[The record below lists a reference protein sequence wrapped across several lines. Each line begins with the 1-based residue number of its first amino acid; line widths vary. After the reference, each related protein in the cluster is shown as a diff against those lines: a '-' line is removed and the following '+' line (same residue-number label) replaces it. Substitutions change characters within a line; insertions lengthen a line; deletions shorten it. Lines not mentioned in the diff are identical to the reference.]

1 MLDPNSEVRPARFV
15 ELLERE
21 VRRGFSVIPLVG
33 SGMSAPSGVLTGEA
47 FGSYLLCCVW
57 DALRKPQRD
66 ECALNL
72 SDGIWPQ
79 PYAPDDISRA
89 REWIA
94 ELAAQLRE
102 NYPVREAGS
111 LPGTPG
117 PTSRQAVSSLQQEAI
132 GALADWRSTLFLLSR
147 LPKERTGAYDDLG
160 PPDSKVVDSFNH
172 HITRGHTYNL
182 GHQMLSFLTRL
193 LRIRTVLT
201 TNFDTLLEQ
210 AFAVAHLRLDV
221 FDVHLAGNLPDPRL
235 VRSQL
240 SLIKLHGSRFETRA
254 DLSLDSVPNE
264 RDQESFVRYF
274 QDDETS
280 LPAHLL
286 VLGFSGRDGRIIALM
301 SKLAA
306 RASLTDRSTIFWV
319 CHRSEDIERVLE
331 LANKFEF
338 ASFLVVTAGRADLL
352 LFELYQ
358 RFVSTLPPA
367 GSTYEFAQYTPP
379 LAGTLFR
386 RDKSEPL
393 TQLLRAVDG
402 EISCWAGPNVHI
414 DCEIPC
420 APEAQGRI
428 IVVRGASGTSSLA
441 ELTFSRLTAGG
452 RNALWFELDDFC
464 GVDDLSACILQ
475 CIAAQRGQLD
485 LNVVTLSP
493 RDLDEESVRRH
504 FHIEP
509 HEWVLFLYGRQSAG
523 TSAGWDNRAWPASE
537 FTRLWDELLRVLEK
551 IGFTIIYMPLSS
563 DRRSSIIRSI
573 RRSLNVADDAVLTGG
588 AQQLEQTFVIDPEVK
603 EHLKADDPNVE
614 SLLTRE
620 PGDVLNEVAKW
631 SQSGGM
637 GTDMVEKR
645 CRFLYV
651 MTLFRQ
657 SRHLSALASEA
668 ALPDP
673 ARFNTDGVDNDRV
686 RMADVERWTLQLTE
700 LGLLRR
706 KEGGVLWMHR
716 DLRETLRILLEE
728 PGYGWIPESF
738 LPKRS
743 RSHHWLAE
751 WYLRAFRATGNF
763 TPFVE
768 SFYHRLQ
775 CILYLEKA
783 EVPTHLRKEYLN
795 ISKDNEERA
804 REKYRA
810 VECEINLREAAK
822 LLNSGKRV
830 PVLNL
835 EEVQRAALFSELPPD
850 LRRIA
855 KEYGCLSSYNDL
867 DNIRGRLRTLASL
880 QSRDPE
886 SVTGTLAASSSAQAD
901 VLRSASSTQ
910 DINDWEAEYT
920 RIKGRVQYDRFS
932 ETRGQLIALLNHLGF
947 TIAGR
952 PNPDSIRRATV
963 DSIVNRRPSVQWR
976 LIIKVLR
983 RLAHLY
989 LKETAIAYHIHE
1001 IEGWG
1006 DWIRH
1011 GPLSGTSD
1019 AKHHAATASS
1029 LLMAAE
1035 RSGWFLDPS
1044 FRDSQMIESVA
1055 CLSLHGL
1062 GLAYLDRFT
1071 EAQRKIDEA
1080 SGSLASSSLAHD
1092 PLELAILELR
1102 RASLFLLEARSIRLQ
1117 NSVPNSKPIDPADAP
1132 RSASARVEDSWRCVE
1147 RAHELLSGNSRIVS
1161 WWERLYTTQ
1170 LRALAMNQQSYNVDH
1185 RYRALLGYPDASR
1198 EESATLAFRSS
1209 LLLRPERTRVVTRA
1223 CHYYVLSAEESGR
1236 RKRSAVRCLEV
1247 LHKEKNR
1254 IGDLPESN
1262 LPDPIVLRYFEAVLK
1277 RLTSVVSVAV

>member
-1 MLDPNSEVRPARFV
+1 MPDPKPMVKPARFV

-33 SGMSAPSGVLTGEA
+33 SGLSAPSGVLTGEA

-57 DALRKPQRD
+57 DALRKPSRQERV
-66 ECALNL
+66 L
-72 SDGIWPQ
+72 SLKDGVWPQ
-79 PYAPDDISRA
+79 VYPPDEINTARA
-89 REWIA
+89 WIA
-94 ELAAQLRE
+94 DLATQLRE
-102 NYPVREAGS
+102 NYPARGVAIFPTPPIRRAQL
-111 LPGTPG
+111 LP
-117 PTSRQAVSSLQQEAI
+117 LEQEAI
-132 GALADWRSTLFLLSR
+132 GALADWRSTLFFLSR
-147 LPKERTGAYDDLG
+147 LRSTNHGKCPSLYDDLG
-160 PPDSKVVDSFNH
+160 PPDPKVVDSFNH

-221 FDVHLAGNLPDPRL
+221 FDVHLAGSLPDPRL

-254 DLSLDSVPNE
+254 DLSLDSAPSE
-264 RDQESFVRYF
+264 EDRKSFVRYF
-274 QDDETS
+274 QGDGAS

-286 VLGFSGRDGRIIALM
+286 VLGFSGRDRRIISLM
-301 SKLAA
+301 SELASRNGDA
-306 RASLTDRSTIFWV
+306 DPSMIFWV
-319 CHRSEDIERVLE
+319 CHRSEDVARVIE
-331 LANKFEF
+331 LAQRFEF
-338 ASFLVVTAGRADLL
+338 ASSITVTAGRADLL

-379 LAGTLFR
+379 LAVSLY
-386 RDKSEPL
+386 RDQPEPL
-393 TQLLRAVDG
+393 TTFLRVINEKA
-402 EISCWAGPNVHI
+402 SSWAGPNVWI
-414 DCEIPC
+414 DCESSPGEA
-420 APEAQGRI
+420 APGRF
-428 IVVRGASGTSSLA
+428 IVVRGASGISSLA
-441 ELTFSRLTAGG
+441 ELAFTRLTADG

-464 GVDDLSACILQ
+464 GVDDLEACILQ

-493 RDLDEESVRRH
+493 HDLDQEAVRRH
-504 FHIEP
+504 FHIESR
-509 HEWVLFLYGRQSAG
+509 EWVLFLYGRQSAG
-523 TSAGWDNRAWPASE
+523 TSAGWDNRPWPAQE
-537 FTRLWDELLRVLEK
+537 FDRLWELVRVLEK
-551 IGFTIIYMPLSS
+551 IGFTIIYLPLSS
-563 DRRSSIIRSI
+563 YRHRSIIRSI
-573 RRSLNVADDAVLTGG
+573 RRVLKVPDSAELAGGARQLVDTFVVDPCLRKHPEDDAD
-588 AQQLEQTFVIDPEVK
+588 A
-603 EHLKADDPNVE
+603 E
-614 SLLTRE
+614 SLLARE
-620 PGDVLNEVAKW
+620 PADVLKEVAKW
-631 SQSGGM
+631 SHSGGT
-637 GTDMVEKR
+637 GTDLLEKR

-673 ARFNTDGVDNDRV
+673 ARFNTDGLDNDRV
-686 RMADVERWTLQLTE
+686 RMDEVERWTSELAD

-706 KEGGVLWMHR
+706 KEGGFLWMHR

-728 PGYGWIPESF
+728 PHYGWIPGTTSF

-775 CILYLEKA
+775 CILHLEEA
-783 EVPTHLRKEYLN
+783 EVPKHLRKEYLHVAGPDETN
-795 ISKDNEERA
+795 A
-804 REKYRA
+804 QEKYRG

-835 EEVQRAALFSELPPD
+835 EEVQRKALFSKLPPG
-850 LRRIA
+850 LEPIA
-855 KEYGCLSSYNDL
+855 RKYNCLPLYEDL

-886 SVTGTLAASSSAQAD
+886 SVSGALAASSGARLYAQ
-901 VLRSASSTQ
+901 RSALPAEE
-910 DINDWEAEYT
+910 INAWEAEYT
-920 RIKGRVQYDRFS
+920 RIKARVPFDQFS
-932 ETRGQLIALLNHLGF
+932 RTRGELIDLLNRLGF
-947 TIAGR
+947 SIAGQA
-952 PNPDSIRRATV
+952 NPDSIRRATV
-963 DSIVNRRPSVQWR
+963 DSIVNQRPSVQWR

-989 LKETAIAYHIHE
+989 LKETAIAYHLHE
-1001 IEGWG
+1001 IDGWT
-1006 DWIRH
+1006 DWVER
-1011 GPLSGTSD
+1011 GALPGTSD

-1029 LLMAAE
+1029 LLLAAE

-1062 GLAYLDRFT
+1062 ALGYLDRFT

-1092 PLELAILELR
+1092 PLELAIIELR
-1102 RASLFLLEARSIRLQ
+1102 RASLFLLEARSIRVHR
-1117 NSVPNSKPIDPADAP
+1117 SVPNTKPIDLADAP
-1132 RSASARVEDSWRCVE
+1132 RSASARVEDAWRCVE

-1170 LRALAMNQQSYNVDH
+1170 LRALAMNEELYRVDP
-1185 RYRALLGYPDASR
+1185 RYRALLGYPDSSC
-1198 EESATLAFRSS
+1198 EESATLAYRSA
-1209 LLLRPERTRVVTRA
+1209 LLLRPRRTRVVARA
-1223 CHYYVLSAEESGR
+1223 CHYYFLAADEPNR
-1236 RKRSAVRCLEV
+1236 RKRAVARCLEI
-1247 LHKEKNR
+1247 LYREKKR
-1254 IGDLPESN
+1254 LADTLDGDR
-1262 LPDPIVLRYFEAVLK
+1262 PDPIVLDYFHGVLK
-1277 RLTSVVSVAV
+1277 RLSEGAG